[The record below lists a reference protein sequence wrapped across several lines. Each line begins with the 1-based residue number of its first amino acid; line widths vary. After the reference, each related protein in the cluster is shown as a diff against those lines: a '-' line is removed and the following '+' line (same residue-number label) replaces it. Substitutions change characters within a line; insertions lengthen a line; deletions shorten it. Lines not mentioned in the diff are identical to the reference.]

1 MVEDFKDLRVY
12 QRALDASMQIFELSQ
27 SWPQEET
34 YSLTDQ
40 IRRSSRSVCANIA
53 EAWYKR
59 LYEKH
64 FVSKLSDATS
74 EAAETIVW
82 LDIASNCEYIAS
94 SKANRFES
102 GYREIIGGLVSMID
116 QSDEWCGPSQ
126 KVNEASPE
134 YEALDHP
141 SD

>member
-1 MVEDFKDLRVY
+1 MVEDFKDLRIY
-12 QRALDASMQIFELSQ
+12 QRALDGSMQIFELSKA
-27 SWPQEET
+27 WPKEET

-64 FVSKLSDATS
+64 FVSKLSDANS

-82 LDIASNCEYIAS
+82 LDIASNCRYLQRE
-94 SKANRFES
+94 KAEQFES
-102 GYREIIGGLVSMID
+102 GYREIIGGLISMMD
-116 QSDEWCGPSQ
+116 QSEKWCAPSR
-126 KVNEASPE
+126 VNENAAE
-134 YEALDHP
+134 YEALDSP
-141 SD
+141 FD